1 MPVRSLLL
9 RLAGLLAVLFG
20 VSLIIFT
27 LTYLAPGDKAM
38 AIAHARYP
46 DAMGF
51 APEILEGIRQEFH
64 LNAPFHMQ
72 FLHWLGGF
80 VTGDFGLSYA
90 SGAPVWDIFIDNLGE
105 TATLALAALTLGLV
119 AALVLSSLAVWHVG
133 GWVDRLAIIL
143 ASVGAAMPG
152 FWLGL
157 LLILFFAAQLNWLPA
172 YGTGTAAHLVLPA
185 LTLAFWVMASQTRLL
200 RTFMLE
206 AYGLPFIET
215 LRLRGV
221 SEREI
226 FLRHVLR
233 HASIPALTMI
243 GLDLAGLLEGA
254 VIVELTFSRGG
265 LGALLAGSVL
275 ARDFPMVVFLV
286 MFFAV
291 AYVTINSVIEIVQ
304 DAVDPRSRAGG
315 AAAARKSGAQA

>member
-1 MPVRSLLL
+1 MSVLSLLY
-9 RLAGLLAVLFG
+9 RLAGVLAVLFG
-20 VSLIIFT
+20 ISLITFT
-27 LTYLAPGDKAM
+27 LTYFAPGDKAM
-38 AIAHARYP
+38 AIAYVRYP

-51 APEILEGIRQEFH
+51 EPEILEGIRQEFH

-72 FLHWLGGF
+72 FLHWFSGF
-80 VTGDFGLSYA
+80 VTGGFGVSYA
-90 SGAPVWDIFIDNLGE
+90 SQAPVWDIFRDNLGE
-105 TATLALAALTLGLV
+105 TASLALTSLTLGLL
-119 AALVLSSLAVWHVG
+119 AALILSTLAVWHTG
-133 GWVDRLAIIL
+133 SWVDRLAIIL
-143 ASVGAAMPG
+143 ASIGAAMPG

-157 LLILFFAAQLNWLPA
+157 LLILLFAAQLNWLPA
-172 YGTGTAAHLVLPA
+172 YGTGTAAHLVLPS
-185 LTLAFWVMASQTRLL
+185 LTLAFWVTASQTRLL

-206 AYGLPFIET
+206 AYALPFIET

-233 HASIPALTMI
+233 HAMIPALTMI

-265 LGALLAGSVL
+265 LGSLLAGSVL
-275 ARDFPMVVFLV
+275 SRDFPMVVFLV

-291 AYVTINSVIEIVQ
+291 AYVVINSLIEILQ
-304 DAVDPRSRAGG
+304 ESCDPRGGVARAFRFGM
-315 AAAARKSGAQA
+315 RAQR